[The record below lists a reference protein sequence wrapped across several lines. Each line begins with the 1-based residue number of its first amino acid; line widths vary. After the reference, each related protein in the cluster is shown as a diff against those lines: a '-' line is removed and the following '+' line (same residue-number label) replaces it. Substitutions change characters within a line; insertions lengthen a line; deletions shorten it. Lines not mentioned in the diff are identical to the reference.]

1 MRAMDIHQLGKLRL
15 QTGENGS
22 AFYEKLGEERAAALL
37 TALLAHGY
45 RIVSEREL
53 AARRVSST
61 PSVDDAQR
69 TAGWIGSHKPRRS
82 GAVSQMGD

>member
-22 AFYEKLGEERAAALL
+22 PFYEKLGEERAAALL
-37 TALLAHGY
+37 KALLAHGY
-45 RIVSEREL
+45 RIVSQREL
-53 AARRVSST
+53 ARRVSSM
-61 PSVDDAQR
+61 PSGDKAQR
-69 TAGWIGSHKPRRS
+69 TAGWIASHKPRRS